1 MKSICIAG
9 LLLPVALGLFC
20 GLCGRAAAQ
29 SGEIARLHTTIRE
42 VGRGVPADT
51 AYVDTLNRLARAY
64 YGRNADS
71 AFFYGRR
78 ALDNAGQIGYRKG
91 EAEGW
96 RMLGNTYEL
105 VGDYLHML
113 SSYQKSR
120 EIAQQL
126 GNMALMAKVDI
137 NMALFYRQEG
147 EYDRAQRLMKE
158 VQDLDKRNGD
168 SVQVA
173 YVASSLA
180 DLAFRQGL
188 YDQALQYA
196 WQALRIVQNIKDEKT
211 AASDNVDIGR
221 ILAAKKDYALALDHY
236 LQSMAYYREAKDRL
250 GTTSTNSLLAEV
262 YLALKDYGKALLCA
276 QESLKEARALGR
288 KMEIQGS
295 ARVLAKIYE
304 AKGDYKNALS
314 YFEVYKNYS
323 DSLFNDQSHR
333 ELLSRA
339 AQYDYEEQASK
350 MRYEHALKDAGYER
364 ALRKDAVQITITVC
378 IIVVLILLA
387 FILWRSRFVN
397 RRMNRLLREK
407 NEKIEE
413 QKEALELQAVQLLLS
428 NQQKDKLFSVVAHDL
443 RAPLNSLRAVLD
455 FLREKRVSEQE
466 ISGMMSELRRHVDAA
481 SELVSNLLFWAGSQ
495 LNGEFV
501 NRVLLPVDEL
511 ALETL
516 ELFVQAAREK
526 EVSLRVERSGLI
538 GYADKDM
545 MQVVLRNL
553 LSNAIKFC
561 MPGGVVTVTAK
572 RKPGEIGICVADTGI
587 GMTAESLERIRRKES
602 FTSYGTVKEKGTGLG
617 ILLCHQFAEANGG
630 RFYVESVWGKGSRCY
645 FTIPA
650 PPSSSS
656 MSV

>member
-9 LLLPVALGLFC
+9 LLLPIVLVVF
-20 GLCGRAAAQ
+20 CGRAVAQ
-29 SGEIARLHTTIRE
+29 SGEIARPHTTVRE
-42 VGRGVPADT
+42 MGPGVPPDT
-51 AYVDTLNRLARAY
+51 AYVDTLNRLSRAY

-78 ALDNAGQIGYRKG
+78 ALDYAGQIAYRRG
-91 EAEGW
+91 EAESW

-120 EIAQQL
+120 DIALQL
-126 GNMALMAKVDI
+126 GNSALVAKIDI
-137 NMALFYRQEG
+137 NMALFYREEG
-147 EYDRAQRLMKE
+147 EYDRAQQLMKDVE
-158 VQDLDKRNGD
+158 DMDKQSGD
-168 SVQVA
+168 SVQIA
-173 YVASSLA
+173 SVASHLA
-180 DLAFRQGL
+180 DLAFRQGH

-196 WQALRIVQNIKDEKT
+196 WQALRVVRGIKDEKM
-211 AASDNVDIGR
+211 AASDNVDIGKF
-221 ILAAKKDYALALDHY
+221 LAAKGDYSLALEHY
-236 LQSMAYYREAKDRL
+236 LQSMSYYREARDRL
-250 GTTSTNSLLAEV
+250 GVTSTNSMLAEV
-262 YLALKDYGKALLCA
+262 YLALKDYDKALLCA
-276 QESLKEARALGR
+276 QESLQEARALGR
-288 KMEIQGS
+288 DMEIQGS
-295 ARVLAKIYE
+295 AGVLARIYE
-304 AKGDYKNALS
+304 AKGDYKNALR
-314 YFEVYKNYS
+314 YFEVYKSYS

-339 AQYDYEEQASK
+339 AQYDYEVQASK
-350 MRYEHALKDAGYER
+350 MRFDNEVKVAGYER
-364 ALRKDAVQITITVC
+364 VLRKDAVQSTITVC
-378 IIVVLILLA
+378 IIAVLILVA

-413 QKEALELQAVQLLLS
+413 QKEIVEMQAVQLLLN

-443 RAPLNSLRAVLD
+443 RAPLNSLKTVLD
-455 FLREKRVSEQE
+455 FLREKQLSEQE
-466 ISGMMSELRRHVDAA
+466 IGGMMTELRRHVD
-481 SELVSNLLFWAGSQ
+481 SSGELVSNLLFWASSQ
-495 LNGEFV
+495 LNGEV
-501 NRVLLPVDEL
+501 INRVLLPVDEL
-511 ALETL
+511 VLETI
-516 ELFVQAAREK
+516 ELFVQTAREK
-526 EVSLRVERSGLI
+526 EVELKVEPSCLM

-545 MQVVLRNL
+545 MQVVMRNL

-561 MPGGVVTVTAK
+561 MPGGIVTVTVI
-572 RKPGEIGICVADTGI
+572 RNVTGIEINVLDTGI
-587 GMTAESLERIRRKES
+587 GMTAEALDRIRRKES

-630 RFYVESVWGKGSRCY
+630 LFFVESEWGKGSRCY

>member
-1 MKSICIAG
+1 MKFICIAG
-9 LLLPVALGLFC
+9 LILTFAGGIFPW
-20 GLCGRAAAQ
+20 RAVAQ
-29 SGEIARLHTTIRE
+29 SAEIVRSQTMVRE
-42 VGRGVPADT
+42 AGRSVPSDT

-71 AFFYGRR
+71 AFFYGRK
-78 ALDNAGQIGYRKG
+78 ALDYAGQIAYRRG
-91 EAEGW
+91 EAESW

-120 EIAQQL
+120 DLSQQL

-147 EYDRAQRLMKE
+147 EYDRAQMLMEE
-158 VQDLDKRNGD
+158 VEKQDKQSAD
-168 SVQVA
+168 SVQLA
-173 YVASSLA
+173 YVASNLS

-196 WQALRIVQNIKDEKT
+196 WRALRVVQNIKDEKT
-211 AASDNVDIGR
+211 AASDNVDIGK
-221 ILAAKKDYALALDHY
+221 ILAAKGDYILALDHY
-236 LQSMAYYREAKDRL
+236 LQSMAYYKEAKDRL
-250 GTTSTNSLLAEV
+250 GMVSTNSMLAEA

-276 QESLKEARALGR
+276 QESLTEARALGR
-288 KMEIQGS
+288 KIEIRGS
-295 ARVLAKIYE
+295 AMVLARIYE

-314 YFEVYKNYS
+314 YFEIFKNYS

-350 MRYEHALKDAGYER
+350 LRYEHALKDAGYER
-364 ALRKDAVQITITVC
+364 ALRKDAVQIAITVC
-378 IIVVLILLA
+378 IIAVLILVA
-387 FILWRSRFVN
+387 FISLRSRFLN
-397 RRMNRLLREK
+397 KRMNRLLREK

-413 QKEALELQAVQLLLS
+413 QKETLELQAVQLLLN
-428 NQQKDKLFSVVAHDL
+428 NQQKDKLFSVIAHDL
-443 RAPLNSLRAVLD
+443 RVPLNSLKTVLE
-455 FLREKRVSEQE
+455 FLREKRLSEQE
-466 ISGMMSELRRHVDAA
+466 ISGMMQELKRHVDSS
-481 SELVSNLLFWAGSQ
+481 SELVGNLLVWASSQ
-495 LNGEFV
+495 LHGQVV
-501 NRVLLPVDEL
+501 NRVLLAVDEV
-511 ALETL
+511 ALETI
-516 ELFVQAAREK
+516 ELFMQAAREK
-526 EVSLRVERSGLI
+526 DLALRVELSGLS

-553 LSNAIKFC
+553 LSNATKFC
-561 MPGGVVTVTAK
+561 MPGGLITVAAI
-572 RKPGEIGICVADTGI
+572 RRSAEVEICVEDTGV
-587 GMTAESLERIRRKES
+587 GMTAEALDRIRRKES

-630 RFYVESVWGKGSRCY
+630 RFFVESEWGKGSRCY

>member
-1 MKSICIAG
+1 
-9 LLLPVALGLFC
+9 LPVAFGLFC
-20 GLCGRAAAQ
+20 GRATAQ
-29 SGEIARLHTTIRE
+29 SGETTKLPTAIRAP
-42 VGRGVPADT
+42 GRRVPSDT
-51 AYVDTLNRLARAY
+51 AYVDTLNRLARAF

-78 ALDNAGQIGYRKG
+78 ALDFAGQIAYRRG
-91 EAEGW
+91 EAESW

-120 EIAQQL
+120 DLAQQL

-147 EYDRAQRLMKE
+147 EYDRAQRLMEE
-158 VQDLDKRNGD
+158 VEKLDKQSAD
-168 SVQVA
+168 SVQIA
-173 YVASSLA
+173 YVTSNLS

-196 WQALRIVQNIKDEKT
+196 WQALRVVQNIKDEKT

-221 ILAAKKDYALALDHY
+221 ILAAKGEYALALDHY
-236 LQSMAYYREAKDRL
+236 LESIAYYRQARDRL
-250 GTTSTNSLLAEV
+250 GVTSTNSLLAEV
-262 YLALKDYGKALLCA
+262 YLALREYSKALISA
-276 QESLKEARALGR
+276 QESLTEARALGR

-295 ARVLAKIYE
+295 ARVLARIYE
-304 AKGDYKNALS
+304 AKGEYRNALN
-314 YFEVYKNYS
+314 YFEIYKNYS

-350 MRYEHALKDAGYER
+350 LQYEHALKDAGYER
-364 ALRKDAVQITITVC
+364 ALRKDAVQIAITVC
-378 IIVVLILLA
+378 IIAVLILVA

-397 RRMNRLLREK
+397 RRVNRLLREK

-413 QKEALELQAVQLLLS
+413 QKETLELQAAQLLLN
-428 NQQKDKLFSVVAHDL
+428 NQQKDKLFSVIAHDL
-443 RAPLNSLRAVLD
+443 RVPLNSLKTVLE
-455 FLREKRVSEQE
+455 FLREKRFSEQE
-466 ISGMMSELRRHVDAA
+466 ISGMMNELRRHVDSS
-481 SELVSNLLFWAGSQ
+481 SELVGNLLVWASSQ
-495 LNGEFV
+495 LHGQVV
-501 NRVLLPVDEL
+501 NRVLLAVDEVV
-511 ALETL
+511 LETL
-516 ELFVQAAREK
+516 ELFMQAAREK
-526 EVSLRVERSGLI
+526 GLELRVEPSGLS

-553 LSNAIKFC
+553 LSNATKFC
-561 MPGGVVTVTAK
+561 MPGGLVTVVVS
-572 RKPGEIGICVADTGI
+572 RKSAEVEICVADTGI
-587 GMTAESLERIRRKES
+587 GMDAEALDRIRRKES

-630 RFYVESVWGKGSRCY
+630 QFFVESEWGKGSRCY

>member
-9 LLLPVALGLFC
+9 LLLTLSWGIFPR
-20 GLCGRAAAQ
+20 RAAAQ
-29 SGEIARLHTTIRE
+29 PADLTRLHTTVRQS
-42 VGRGVPADT
+42 GRGVPSDT

-78 ALDNAGQIGYRKG
+78 ALDYAGQIAYRRG
-91 EAEGW
+91 EAESW

-113 SSYQKSR
+113 SSYQRSR
-120 EIAQQL
+120 DLAQQL
-126 GNMALMAKVDI
+126 GNAALIAKVDI

-158 VQDLDKRNGD
+158 VQDLDKRSGD
-168 SVQVA
+168 SVQIA

-180 DLAFRQGL
+180 DLAYRQGL

-196 WQALRIVQNIKDEKT
+196 WQALRVVENIKDEKT
-211 AASDNVDIGR
+211 AASDNVDVGK
-221 ILAAKKDYALALDHY
+221 ILAAKGDYSLALDHY
-236 LQSMAYYREAKDRL
+236 LQSMTYYREAKDRL
-250 GTTSTNSLLAEV
+250 GMTSTNSMLAEV
-262 YLALKDYGKALLCA
+262 YLSLKDYGKALLCA

-295 ARVLAKIYE
+295 ARVLAMIYE
-304 AKGDYKNALS
+304 AQGDYQHALL
-314 YFEVYKNYS
+314 YFQVYKNYS

-333 ELLSRA
+333 ELLARA

-350 MRYEHALKDAGYER
+350 MQYEHAVKVAGYER
-364 ALRKDAVQITITVC
+364 ALRKDAVQMTITVC
-378 IIVVLILLA
+378 IIAVLVLLA
-387 FILWRSRFVN
+387 FVLWRSRFVN

-413 QKEALELQAVQLLLS
+413 QKEALELQAVQLLLN

-443 RAPLNSLRAVLD
+443 RVPLNSLKAVLD
-455 FLREKRVSEQE
+455 FLREKKLSEQE
-466 ISGMMSELRRHVDAA
+466 ISGMMTELRRHVDAG
-481 SELVSNLLFWAGSQ
+481 SELVSNLLFWASSQ
-495 LNGEFV
+495 LNGEVV

-511 ALETL
+511 VLETL

-526 EVSLRVERSGLI
+526 HVELNVERSHLI
-538 GYADKDM
+538 GYADKDI
-545 MQVVLRNL
+545 MQVVIRNL

-561 MPGGVVTVTAK
+561 MPGGTVTVTAK
-572 RKPGEIGICVADTGI
+572 RKAEEIEINVVDTGI
-587 GMTAESLERIRRKES
+587 GMIPEALDRIRRKES

-630 RFYVESVWGKGSRCY
+630 QFFVESEWGKGSRCY

>member
-1 MKSICIAG
+1 MKSICIVA
-9 LLLPVALGLFC
+9 LLLPMALGIC
-20 GLCGRAAAQ
+20 CGRAAAQ
-29 SGEIARLHTTIRE
+29 SGEISRLHTTVRGA
-42 VGRGVPADT
+42 GRSVVADT

-78 ALDNAGQIGYRKG
+78 SLDYAGQIGYRRG
-91 EAEGW
+91 EAESW
-96 RMLGNTYEL
+96 RMLGNTYES

-113 SSYQKSR
+113 SSYQRSR
-120 EIAQQL
+120 DIAQQL
-126 GNMALMAKVDI
+126 GNTALIAKVDI

-147 EYDRAQRLMKE
+147 EYDRAQHLMKE
-158 VQDLDKRNGD
+158 VQELNQRNGD
-168 SVQVA
+168 SVQIA
-173 YVASSLA
+173 YVASSLS
-180 DLAFRQGL
+180 DLAYRQGL

-196 WQALRIVQNIKDEKT
+196 WQALRVVEHIKDEKT
-211 AASDNVDIGR
+211 AASDNVDIGK
-221 ILAAKKDYALALDHY
+221 ILAAKGDYSLALDHY

-250 GTTSTNSLLAEV
+250 GLTSTNSMLAEV
-262 YLALKDYGKALLCA
+262 YLALKDYGKALTCA
-276 QESLKEARALGR
+276 QESLQTALALGR
-288 KMEIQGS
+288 NLETQGS

-304 AKGDYKNALS
+304 AEGDYKNALR
-314 YFEVYKNYS
+314 YFQVYKNYS

-364 ALRKDAVQITITVC
+364 ALRKDAVQIAITVC
-378 IIVVLILLA
+378 IIAVLILLA

-413 QKEALELQAVQLLLS
+413 QKETLELQAVQLLLN

-443 RAPLNSLRAVLD
+443 RAPLNSLKAVLD
-455 FLREKRVSEQE
+455 FLREKRLSEQE
-466 ISGMMSELRRHVDAA
+466 ISGMMSELRRHVDSS
-481 SELVSNLLFWAGSQ
+481 SELVSNLLFWASSQ
-495 LNGEFV
+495 LTGEVV
-501 NRVLLPVDEL
+501 NRVLLSVDEL
-511 ALETL
+511 VLETL
-516 ELFVQAAREK
+516 ELFVRAAREK
-526 EVSLRVERSGLI
+526 EVALKVEPSGLV

-545 MQVVLRNL
+545 MQVVMRNL

-561 MPGGVVTVTAK
+561 LPGGMVTVTVK
-572 RKPGEIGICVADTGI
+572 RKLTEIEISVLDTGI
-587 GMTAESLERIRRKES
+587 GMTREALDRIRRKES

-630 RFYVESVWGKGSRCY
+630 LFFVESEWGKGSRCY

-656 MSV
+656 ISV

>member
-1 MKSICIAG
+1 MKFICIAG
-9 LLLPVALGLFC
+9 LILTFTWGIFP
-20 GLCGRAAAQ
+20 GRAVAQ
-29 SGEIARLHTTIRE
+29 SAEIARLHTTVRE
-42 VGRGVPADT
+42 AGRSVPSDT

-78 ALDNAGQIGYRKG
+78 ALDYAGQIAYRRG
-91 EAEGW
+91 EAESW
-96 RMLGNTYEL
+96 RMLGNTYEM

-120 EIAQQL
+120 DLAQQL
-126 GNMALMAKVDI
+126 GNVALMAKVDI
-137 NMALFYRQEG
+137 NMALFYKQEG
-147 EYDRAQRLMKE
+147 EYDRAQRLMEE
-158 VQDLDKRNGD
+158 VEKLDKQSAD
-168 SVQVA
+168 SVQLA
-173 YVASSLA
+173 YVASNLS

-196 WQALRIVQNIKDEKT
+196 WRALRVVQNIKDEKT
-211 AASDNVDIGR
+211 AASDNVDIGK
-221 ILAAKKDYALALDHY
+221 ILAAKGDYSLALDLY
-236 LQSMAYYREAKDRL
+236 LQSMAYYKEARDRL
-250 GTTSTNSLLAEV
+250 GMVSTNSMLAEA

-288 KMEIQGS
+288 KIEIQGS
-295 ARVLAKIYE
+295 ARVLARIYE

-314 YFEVYKNYS
+314 YFEIYKNYS

-350 MRYEHALKDAGYER
+350 LRYEHALKDAGYER
-364 ALRKDAVQITITVC
+364 ALRKDAVQIAITVC
-378 IIVVLILLA
+378 IIAVLILVA
-387 FILWRSRFVN
+387 FISLRSRFVN
-397 RRMNRLLREK
+397 KRMNRLLREK

-413 QKEALELQAVQLLLS
+413 QKETLELQAVQLLLN
-428 NQQKDKLFSVVAHDL
+428 NQQKDKLFSVIAHDL
-443 RAPLNSLRAVLD
+443 RVPLNSLKTVLE
-455 FLREKRVSEQE
+455 FLREKRLSEQE
-466 ISGMMSELRRHVDAA
+466 ISGMMHELKRHVDSS
-481 SELVSNLLFWAGSQ
+481 SELVGNLLVWASSQ
-495 LNGEFV
+495 LHGQVV
-501 NRVLLPVDEL
+501 NRVLLAVDEV
-511 ALETL
+511 ALETI
-516 ELFVQAAREK
+516 ELFMQAANEK
-526 EVSLRVERSGLI
+526 DLALRVELSGLS

-553 LSNAIKFC
+553 LSNATKFC
-561 MPGGVVTVTAK
+561 MPGGLVTVAAS
-572 RKPGEIGICVADTGI
+572 RKSTEVEICVEDTGI
-587 GMTAESLERIRRKES
+587 GMTAEALDRIRRKES

-630 RFYVESVWGKGSRCY
+630 RFFVESEWGKGSRCY

>member
-1 MKSICIAG
+1 MKSICIAR
-9 LLLPVALGLFC
+9 LLLVLSWGIFP
-20 GLCGRAAAQ
+20 RQTAAQ
-29 SGEIARLHTTIRE
+29 STDLTRLHTTVRDL
-42 VGRGVPADT
+42 GRGVPSDT

-71 AFFYGRR
+71 AFYYGRR
-78 ALDNAGQIGYRKG
+78 ALDYAGQIAYRRG
-91 EAEGW
+91 EAESW

-113 SSYQKSR
+113 SSYQRSR
-120 EIAQQL
+120 DLAQQL
-126 GNMALMAKVDI
+126 GNAALIAKVDI

-158 VQDLDKRNGD
+158 VQDLDKRSGD
-168 SVQVA
+168 SVQIA

-180 DLAFRQGL
+180 DLAYRQGL

-196 WQALRIVQNIKDEKT
+196 WQALRVVENIKDEKT
-211 AASDNVDIGR
+211 AASDNVDVGK
-221 ILAAKKDYALALDHY
+221 ILAAKGEYALALDHY
-236 LQSMAYYREAKDRL
+236 LQSMTYYREAKDRL
-250 GTTSTNSLLAEV
+250 GMTSTNSMLAEV
-262 YLALKDYGKALLCA
+262 YLSLKDYEKALLCA

-295 ARVLAKIYE
+295 ARVLARIYE
-304 AKGDYKNALS
+304 AQGDYQHALL
-314 YFEVYKNYS
+314 YFQVFKNYS

-333 ELLSRA
+333 ELLARA

-350 MRYEHALKDAGYER
+350 MQYEHAVKVAGYER
-364 ALRKDAVQITITVC
+364 ALRKDAVQMVITVC
-378 IIVVLILLA
+378 IIAVLVLVA
-387 FILWRSRFVN
+387 FVLWRSRFVN

-413 QKEALELQAVQLLLS
+413 QKEILELQAVQLLLN

-443 RAPLNSLRAVLD
+443 RAPLNSLKAVLD
-455 FLREKRVSEQE
+455 FLREKKLSEQE
-466 ISGMMSELRRHVDAA
+466 ISGMMTELRRHVDAG
-481 SELVSNLLFWAGSQ
+481 SELVSNLLFWASSQ
-495 LNGEFV
+495 LNGEVV

-511 ALETL
+511 VLETL
-516 ELFVQAAREK
+516 ELFVQTAREK
-526 EVSLRVERSGLI
+526 HVELNVERSHLI
-538 GYADKDM
+538 GYADKDI
-545 MQVVLRNL
+545 MQVVIRNL

-561 MPGGVVTVTAK
+561 MPGGTVTVTA
-572 RKPGEIGICVADTGI
+572 RRISEEIEINVLDTGI
-587 GMTAESLERIRRKES
+587 GMTPEALDRIRRKES

-630 RFYVESVWGKGSRCY
+630 RFFVESEWGKGSRCY

>member
-1 MKSICIAG
+1 MKSICIVA
-9 LLLPVALGLFC
+9 LLLPIALGFC
-20 GLCGRAAAQ
+20 CGRAAAQ
-29 SGEIARLHTTIRE
+29 SGEISRLHTTVRGAG
-42 VGRGVPADT
+42 GRVPADT

-78 ALDNAGQIGYRKG
+78 ALDYAGQIGYRRG
-91 EAEGW
+91 EAESW

-113 SSYQKSR
+113 SSYQRSR
-120 EIAQQL
+120 DIAQQL
-126 GNMALMAKVDI
+126 GNTALIAKVDI

-147 EYDRAQRLMKE
+147 EYDRAQRLMKD
-158 VQDLDKRNGD
+158 VQALNQRNGD
-168 SVQVA
+168 SVQIA
-173 YVASSLA
+173 YVASSLS
-180 DLAFRQGL
+180 DLAYRQGL

-196 WQALRIVQNIKDEKT
+196 WQALRVVEHIKDEKT
-211 AASDNVDIGR
+211 AASDNVDIGK
-221 ILAAKKDYALALDHY
+221 ILAAKGDYSLALDHY

-250 GTTSTNSLLAEV
+250 GLTSTNSMLAEV
-262 YLALKDYGKALLCA
+262 YLALKDYGKALTCA
-276 QESLKEARALGR
+276 QESLQTALALGR
-288 KMEIQGS
+288 NLETQGS
-295 ARVLAKIYE
+295 ARVLARIYE
-304 AKGDYKNALS
+304 AQGDYKNALH
-314 YFEVYKNYS
+314 YFQVYKNYS

-364 ALRKDAVQITITVC
+364 ALRKDAVQIAITVC
-378 IIVVLILLA
+378 IIAVLTLLA

-413 QKEALELQAVQLLLS
+413 QKETLELQAVQLLLN

-443 RAPLNSLRAVLD
+443 RAPLNSLKAVLD
-455 FLREKRVSEQE
+455 FLREKQLSEQE
-466 ISGMMSELRRHVDAA
+466 ISGMMSELRRHVDSS
-481 SELVSNLLFWAGSQ
+481 SELVSNLLFWASSQ
-495 LNGEFV
+495 LTGEVV
-501 NRVLLPVDEL
+501 NRILLSVDEL
-511 ALETL
+511 VLETL
-516 ELFVQAAREK
+516 ELFVRAAREK
-526 EVSLRVERSGLI
+526 EVALHVEPSGLV

-545 MQVVLRNL
+545 MQVVMRNL

-561 MPGGVVTVTAK
+561 LPGGMVTVTVK
-572 RKPGEIGICVADTGI
+572 RKLAEIEISVLDTGI
-587 GMTAESLERIRRKES
+587 GMTGEALDRIRRKES

-630 RFYVESVWGKGSRCY
+630 RFFVESEWGKGSRCY

-656 MSV
+656 ISV

>member
-1 MKSICIAG
+1 MPIVLA
-9 LLLPVALGLFC
+9 VFC
-20 GLCGRAAAQ
+20 GRVAAQ
-29 SGEIARLHTTIRE
+29 SGEIARLHTTVRE
-42 VGRGVPADT
+42 VGRGVPSDT
-51 AYVDTLNRLARAY
+51 AYVDTLNKLARAY

-78 ALDNAGQIGYRKG
+78 ALDYAGQIAYRRG
-91 EAEGW
+91 EAESW

-120 EIAQQL
+120 DIALQL
-126 GNMALMAKVDI
+126 GNTALLAKVDI

-158 VQDLDKRNGD
+158 VQDFDKRSGD
-168 SVQVA
+168 SVQFA
-173 YVASSLA
+173 SVASNLA
-180 DLAFRQGL
+180 DLAYRQGL

-196 WQALRIVQNIKDEKT
+196 WQALRIAENIKDEKT
-211 AASDNVDIGR
+211 AASDNVDIGK
-221 ILAAKKDYALALDHY
+221 IMAAKGDYSLALDHY
-236 LQSMAYYREAKDRL
+236 LQSMSYYREARDRL
-250 GTTSTNSLLAEV
+250 GMTSTNSILAEV

-276 QESLKEARALGR
+276 QTSLQEARALGR
-288 KMEIQGS
+288 NMEIQGS
-295 ARVLAKIYE
+295 ARVLARIYE
-304 AKGDYKNALS
+304 AQGDYRNALRC
-314 YFEVYKNYS
+314 FELYKRYS

-350 MRYEHALKDAGYER
+350 MRFDQEVKVAGYER
-364 ALRKDAVQITITVC
+364 ALRKDAVQIAITVC
-378 IIVVLILLA
+378 IIAVLILVA

-413 QKEALELQAVQLLLS
+413 QKEILEMQAVQLLLN

-443 RAPLNSLRAVLD
+443 RTPLNSLKAVLD
-455 FLREKRVSEQE
+455 FLREKRLPEQE
-466 ISGMMSELRRHVDAA
+466 ISGMITELRRHVDSS
-481 SELVSNLLFWAGSQ
+481 SELVSNLLFWASSQ
-495 LNGEFV
+495 LNGEVV
-501 NRVLLPVDEL
+501 NRVLLMVDEL
-511 ALETL
+511 VLETM
-516 ELFVQAAREK
+516 ELFVQAAKEK
-526 EVSLRVERSGLI
+526 NVTMKAAPSGLI

-545 MQVVLRNL
+545 MQVVMRNL
-553 LSNAIKFC
+553 LSNAIKFSQ
-561 MPGGVVTVTAK
+561 PGGVVTVTIK
-572 RKPGEIGICVADTGI
+572 RKSGEIEICVEDKGI
-587 GMTAESLERIRRKES
+587 GMTAEALDRIRRKES
-602 FTSYGTVKEKGTGLG
+602 FSSYGTVKEKGTGFG
-617 ILLCHQFAEANGG
+617 IKLCHQFAEANGG
-630 RFYVESVWGKGSRCY
+630 QFFVESEWGKGSRCY

>member
-1 MKSICIAG
+1 MRSIYIAC
-9 LLLPVALGLFC
+9 LLLPLAWGIFP
-20 GLCGRAAAQ
+20 GRAAAQ
-29 SGEIARLHTTIRE
+29 SAEITRLHTTVRE
-42 VGRGVPADT
+42 AGRGVPSDT

-78 ALDNAGQIGYRKG
+78 ALDYAGWIAYRRG
-91 EAEGW
+91 EAESW
-96 RMLGNTYEL
+96 RMLGNTYEM

-113 SSYQKSR
+113 SSYHRSQD
-120 EIAQQL
+120 IAQQL
-126 GNMALMAKVDI
+126 GNTALIAKVDI

-158 VQDLDKRNGD
+158 VEDLDKQSGD
-168 SVQVA
+168 SVQIA
-173 YVASSLA
+173 YVASNLA
-180 DLAFRQGL
+180 DLDYRQGQ
-188 YDQALQYA
+188 YDQALQYG
-196 WQALRIVQNIKDEKT
+196 WQALRIVQHIKDEKT

-221 ILAAKKDYALALDHY
+221 ILAAKGDYSLALDHY
-236 LQSMAYYREAKDRL
+236 LQSMTYYREAKDRL
-250 GTTSTNSLLAEV
+250 GVTSTNSVLAEV
-262 YLALKDYGKALLCA
+262 YLSLKDYGKALLCA
-276 QESLKEARALGR
+276 QESLQEARALGR
-288 KMEIQGS
+288 KIEIQGS
-295 ARVLAKIYE
+295 AGVLARIYE
-304 AKGDYKNALS
+304 AKGDYKHALE
-314 YFEVYKNYS
+314 YFQVFKNYS

-333 ELLSRA
+333 ELISRA

-350 MRYEHALKDAGYER
+350 MQYEHAVEVAGYER
-364 ALRKDAVQITITVC
+364 ALRKDAVQIAITVC
-378 IIVVLILLA
+378 IIAVLVLLA

-413 QKEALELQAVQLLLS
+413 QKETLEMQAVQLLLN

-443 RAPLNSLRAVLD
+443 RVPLNSLKAVLD
-455 FLREKRVSEQE
+455 FLREKRLSEQE
-466 ISGMMSELRRHVDAA
+466 IGGMMAELRRHVDAG
-481 SELVSNLLFWAGSQ
+481 SELVSSLLFWASSQ
-495 LNGEFV
+495 LNGEVV

-511 ALETL
+511 VLETL
-516 ELFVQAAREK
+516 ELFAQPAREK
-526 EVSLRVERSGLI
+526 NIVIKAERSGLI

-545 MQVVLRNL
+545 MQVVIRNL

-561 MPGGVVTVTAK
+561 MPGGIVTVIVK
-572 RKPGEIGICVADTGI
+572 RKMEEIEINVLDTGV
-587 GMTAESLERIRRKES
+587 GMTWEDLDRIRRKES

-630 RFYVESVWGKGSRCY
+630 RFFVESEWGKGSRCY

-656 MSV
+656 IRL